1 MPIRTGTRLGDCEIL
16 SVVGSGGMGEVYRA
30 RDERLQREVA
40 IKVLPDAL
48 AGDKDLLR
56 RFEQEARAAAAL
68 NHPNILSVYQF
79 GLTETGTPYV
89 VMELL
94 QGQTL
99 RERLITG
106 ALPVRKTVEY
116 ALQIT
121 RGLAAAHDRGIIHRD
136 LKPENLFITR
146 DGVVKILDFGLAKL
160 ISTNGGAQNTI
171 TALGSE
177 AGTVLGTMGYMAP
190 EQLRGQTVDP
200 RCDIFSL
207 GAVLYEMLS
216 GQRAFHGETPADTVS
231 AILKEEPPDLSEHP
245 GKIPPALARIVQRC
259 LEKNPAERFQ
269 SARDLAFNLELLS
282 SSSSSSGK
290 VPAVEPPGKK
300 KKTAPLLAAV
310 LLLLVGLAVGFLLA
324 RGQKSLLPSREPVAL
339 RRLTDFVGMEESPAL
354 SPDGRSVAFTA
365 DFTGRRQTWVRLL
378 SGGTPL
384 QITKDDADHQS
395 PRWSADSASLIY
407 FTPSSD
413 ANGQGTI
420 WEVPA
425 LGGTPH
431 PIATSFSAGDLSH
444 DGKLLAYLRASAGSV
459 ELAVADRDG
468 GHPRSIARLDS
479 DYNYGNVRW
488 SPDDRLL
495 AIQRGRTFDYDVL
508 YVPSS
513 GGELKPLTRDG
524 NPLSGFAWLPDSS
537 GVVYASSRGSTV
549 LYLPTMNL
557 WSVHLDGKD
566 LRQLTFGEF
575 SYESPDVDSKGNVVA
590 TRSRIQFDIWKYPVQ
605 GSARQNV
612 ARGVQIT
619 HQTGAV
625 LTPTLSPHDGEV
637 AYLSDSG
644 GRGNIWVLNL
654 EDGQSRQVTFE
665 QDPRVAIGLP
675 VWSPDG
681 KYISFVRRGLTGWNV
696 DLWLE
701 NPDGTNAHKVADNGG
716 WACWS
721 PDSRWLYYSPPTQ
734 KGFRIEK
741 ISPDG
746 GNPIVV
752 REDALKAAV
761 GPDGTLYFTLNLAS
775 LNGVQGME
783 IRAARPENADA
794 RSVARIPGARLSL
807 SLMQPVI
814 SPDGKWLALLL
825 LDGPTTNIWIQPTD
839 GGPMR
844 QVTDF
849 GREATFISRRV
860 SWSADGKSIFA
871 AVGKGE
877 ADIVWL
883 SKLLQ

>member
-1 MPIRTGTRLGDCEIL
+1 MPIQTGTRLGDCEIL
-16 SVVGSGGMGEVYRA
+16 SVVGAGGMGEVYRA
-30 RDERLQREVA
+30 RDARLQREVA
-40 IKVLPDAL
+40 IKVLPDSL
-48 AGDKDLLR
+48 ADDKDRLR
-56 RFEQEARAAAAL
+56 RFQQEARAAAAL
-68 NHPNILSVYQF
+68 NHPNILTVYQF
-79 GLTETGTPYV
+79 GETETGAPYV

-99 RERLITG
+99 RERLLTG
-106 ALPVRKTVEY
+106 ALSVRKTVEY
-116 ALQIT
+116 ALQIA

-160 ISTNGGAQNTI
+160 VSSNGGAQNTI
-171 TALGSE
+171 TSLESQ
-177 AGTVLGTMGYMAP
+177 AGTVVGTMGYMAP
-190 EQLRGQTVDP
+190 EQLRGQTVDH

-216 GQRAFHGETPADTVS
+216 GQRAFHGNTPADTVS
-231 AILKEEPPDLSEHP
+231 AILKEDPPELSEQA
-245 GKIPPALARIVQRC
+245 GKIPPALARMVQRC
-259 LEKNPAERFQ
+259 LEKDPAERFQ

-282 SSSSSSGK
+282 APGSSSGK
-290 VPAVEPPGKK
+290 MQAVEPSS
-300 KKTAPLLAAV
+300 KKTAIAPWVGAT
-310 LLLLVGLAVGFLLA
+310 LLLLVGLGLGFFAA
-324 RGQKSLLPSREPVAL
+324 RAQKSLHSSREPVAL
-339 RRLTDFVGMEESPAL
+339 RRLTDFVGMEEFPAL

-365 DFTGRRQTWVRLL
+365 DSTGRRQVWVRLL
-378 SGGTPL
+378 NGGTPL
-384 QITKDDADHQS
+384 QITKDDADHQA

-407 FTPSSD
+407 FTPASD

-431 PIATSFSAGDLSH
+431 PLVTSLSAGDLSH
-444 DGKLLAYLRASAGSV
+444 DGKLLAYLRASAGNI

-468 GHPRSIARLDS
+468 TNARSIVRLDS
-479 DYNYGNVRW
+479 DYNYANIRW

-495 AIQRGRTFDYDVL
+495 AIQRGRTFDYDVF
-508 YVPSS
+508 YVRRS
-513 GGELKPLTRDG
+513 GGDLKPLTRDG

-537 GVVYASSRGSTV
+537 GVIYASSRGSTV

-557 WSVHLDGKD
+557 WSVHLDGEN

-575 SYESPDVDSKGNVVA
+575 SYESPDMDAKGNVVA
-590 TRSRIQFDIWKYPVQ
+590 ARNRLQFDIWKYPVE

-612 ARGVQIT
+612 SRGVQIT

-625 LTPTLSPHDGEV
+625 LTPTVSPRDREI

-654 EDGQSRQVTFE
+654 DNGQSRQVTFE
-665 QDPRVAIGLP
+665 QDPRIAIGLP

-746 GNPIVV
+746 GNPVVV
-752 REDALKAAV
+752 REEALKAAV
-761 GPDGTLYFTLNLAS
+761 AADGTLYFTLNLAS
-775 LNGVQGME
+775 LNGVPGME
-783 IRAARPENADA
+783 IRGARPENADA
-794 RSVARIPGARLSL
+794 RLVARIPGARLSL
-807 SLMQPVI
+807 SLMQPVV

-825 LDGPTTNIWIQPTD
+825 VNGPTTNIWIQPTD

-849 GREATFISRRV
+849 GKEATFIARRV
-860 SWSADGKSIFA
+860 SWSSDGKSIFA

-877 ADIVWL
+877 ADIVWM